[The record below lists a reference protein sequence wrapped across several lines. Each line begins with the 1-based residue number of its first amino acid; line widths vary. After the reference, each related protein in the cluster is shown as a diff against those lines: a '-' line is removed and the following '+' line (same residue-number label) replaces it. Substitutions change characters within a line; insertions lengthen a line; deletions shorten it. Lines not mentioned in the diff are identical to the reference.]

1 MAEIGSGAGNEA
13 VRPLV
18 LVGLPGVGKTRAGR
32 LLARRIN
39 WSFADIDHEIER
51 ATGRTVATLVAGRGW
66 PYFRDLEQDILASF
80 LGRSRIVIASG
91 GGIVEREA
99 NRAAIRRDARAIWLR
114 ADPALLLQRLRSAAD
129 ERPLLAGDA
138 GGRLDEL
145 ARNREPLYAEVAE
158 ARLDIGTLNPEDVAE
173 KLLGVI
179 GLEQTG
185 AIK

>member
-1 MAEIGSGAGNEA
+1 VAEICSGAVKEA
-13 VRPLV
+13 VRPVV

-39 WSFADIDHEIER
+39 WGFADIDQEVER
-51 ATGRTVATLVAGRGW
+51 TSGRPVATLVAERGW
-66 PYFRDLEQDILASF
+66 PYFRDLEQEMLASF
-80 LGRSRIVIASG
+80 LDCTHIVIASG

-99 NRAAIRRDARAIWLR
+99 NRTAIRRYARAVWLQ
-114 ADPALLLQRLRSAAD
+114 ADPELLLQRLRSAVE

-138 GGRLDEL
+138 GGRLDQL
-145 ARNREPLYAEVAE
+145 ARNRESLYAEVAE
-158 ARLDIGTLNPEDVAE
+158 ARLDIGTMNPEEVAE
-173 KLLGVI
+173 KLLGII